1 MRWIRKL
8 RDTCSQTHGRKA
20 PSTDESEYLKG
31 LEFEPD
37 TIKSRNGLKALLLC
51 NLHIS
56 VL

>member
-1 MRWIRKL
+1 MRSGSYVIHVL
-8 RDTCSQTHGRKA
+8 RLMVENHHL
-20 PSTDESEYLKG
+20 TDESEYMKG